1 VKLDCSNLTPRIG
14 TEIKIDKRTLLSGE
28 RAQEI
33 RGLLEQRGVL
43 VFRGIEFN
51 DEEEIA
57 FAATLGTLRE
67 EFGHRI
73 MAITPDK
80 QVNPIFADYFEA
92 NIFWHFDGAWED
104 VPPLASIL
112 TPRVLAPRGGETEFA
127 DAYAAFE
134 DLAESDKRM
143 LEGLKAVH
151 TMEAAIG
158 RAIPNP
164 TAEQVTAWRN
174 YPARIHPL
182 VWQHRSGRKSLALS
196 STISHVQNMDRARS
210 DAFLKDLMSAATK
223 RDNVYQHQWQ
233 LHDVLIWN
241 NTGTLHRVL
250 PFDKSSGRRLQR
262 VTVLG
267 EEPLAAAA

>member
-1 VKLDCSNLTPRIG
+1 MNLDTIDLTAQIG
-14 TEIKIDKRTLLSGE
+14 TEIKTDKETLLAG
-28 RAQEI
+28 ACAAEI
-33 RGLLEQRGVL
+33 RTLLEQRGVL
-43 VFRGIEFN
+43 LFRGIEFN

-57 FAATLGTLRE
+57 FAATLGSLRE

-80 QVNPIFADYFEA
+80 KINPVFADYFEA

-112 TPRVLAPRGGETEFA
+112 TPKVLAPAGGETEFA
-127 DAYAAFE
+127 DAYAAYE
-134 DLAESDKRM
+134 NLPEADKKILR
-143 LEGLKAVH
+143 ELKAVH

-158 RAIPNP
+158 SAIANP
-164 TAEQVTAWRN
+164 TGDQVRAWRN
-174 YPARIHPL
+174 YPIRIHPL
-182 VWQHRSGRKSLALS
+182 VWHHRSGRKSLALS
-196 STISHVQNMDRARS
+196 STISHVLDMDRVDS
-210 DAFLKDLMSAATK
+210 DSLLRRLMAFATK
-223 RDNVYQHQWQ
+223 REYVYQHRWQ
-233 LHDVLIWN
+233 MNDVLMWN